1 MGVGQMINPRE
12 RLPHALKPLESHEWT
27 PITIGR
33 SGASVWKIAM
43 GESGMFLKAEPNAE
57 LAEMPGE
64 VLRLDYL
71 ADMGFPA
78 PRIVDHVEADD
89 FHWLLMTAVRGED
102 LTHAT
107 DKPEELVQVMAD
119 GLKRLHALD
128 PAHCQFDHR
137 LDRRLADAEANLRAG
152 RVDED
157 DFDTAHEGWT
167 GEQVFDWLVENK
179 PRTGELVV
187 THGDA
192 SLPNLL
198 ALNGRFSGIVDCS
211 RLGVAD
217 RWQDLALAC
226 SSLEYNGGK
235 ALVADFLAAYGAEF
249 DEERY
254 AYYTALDE
262 MF

>member
-1 MGVGQMINPRE
+1 MNPRE
-12 RLPHALKPLESHEWT
+12 RLPHALKPLEAHEWT
-27 PITIGR
+27 PITIGK
-33 SGASVWKIAM
+33 SGASVWRIAM
-43 GESGMFLKAEPNAE
+43 GESALFLKAEPNVD

-71 ADMGFPA
+71 AEMGFPA

-89 FHWLLMTAVRGED
+89 FHWLLMTGVKGED
-102 LTHAT
+102 LTHVT
-107 DKPEELVQVMAD
+107 GKPEVLVEVMAD
-119 GLKRLHALD
+119 AIKRLHALD
-128 PAHCQFDHR
+128 PAHCPFDHR
-137 LDRRLADAEANLRAG
+137 LERRLQDAEANLLAG
-152 RVDED
+152 RVDES
-157 DFDTAHEGWT
+157 DFDTAHVGWT
-167 GEQVFDWLVENK
+167 GRQVFDWLQAHK
-179 PRTGELVV
+179 PRESHMVV

-192 SLPNLL
+192 SLPNLM
-198 ALNGRFSGIVDCS
+198 ALNGRFSGVVDCS

-254 AYYTALDE
+254 AYYISLDE